1 MLMHYKSGYLRATL
15 NIHIKVLGY
24 SPRYFLHVL
33 QYELQ
38 ESREYLLSATL
49 GVSVI
54 N

>member
-1 MLMHYKSGYLRATL
+1 MLMHYKSGYIRATL

-24 SPRYFLHVL
+24 NQQYFLHVL

-38 ESREYLLSATL
+38 ESREYLPLATL
-49 GVSVI
+49 GLSVI